1 MKVVLWG
8 GFALAALLWTGMA
21 ALLTQ
26 IVEWSIRGLASGG
39 EAWKDTA
46 GAIWEMPAWLSP
58 WIDPGAWAALQ
69 EGVVR
74 LLVSVSGALPPL
86 GNVAVWLIAAI
97 WVAWGLG
104 LLSLLG
110 LTLAGAWLLRRFHRT
125 GRSGTHAA

>member
-21 ALLTQ
+21 ALMAQ
-26 IVEWSIRGLASGG
+26 VVEWSVRGLASGG
-39 EAWKDTA
+39 DAWKGTA
-46 GAIWEMPAWLSP
+46 GAIWETPAWLSP
-58 WIDPGAWAALQ
+58 WIDPAAWAALQ

-86 GNVAVWLIAAI
+86 GDVAVWLVAAI

-104 LLSLLG
+104 LLVLLG
-110 LTLAGAWLLRRFHRT
+110 LTLAGAWLLRRFHHTRP
-125 GRSGTHAA
+125 SGTHAA